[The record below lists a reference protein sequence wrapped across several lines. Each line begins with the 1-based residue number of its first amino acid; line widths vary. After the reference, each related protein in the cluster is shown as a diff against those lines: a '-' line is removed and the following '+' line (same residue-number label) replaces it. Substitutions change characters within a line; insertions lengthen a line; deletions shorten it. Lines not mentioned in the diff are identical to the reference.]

1 MRPLPRADADSLTRL
16 FPSQRAACL
25 ILNHSRL
32 EEVAFLLQVDHL
44 AHPRERVFLVREQRV
59 EADLLASTITD
70 ETQIAL
76 EHGCIQTEH
85 AARHRVFSIPVLQLN
100 GLLENLADLRAE
112 FRRPQLRF
120 FKLDLVDQVD
130 TE

>member
-25 ILNHSRL
+25 ILDHSRL

-44 AHPRERVFLVREQRV
+44 AHPRERIFFVREQRV
-59 EADLLASTITD
+59 EANLLATTVTD

-76 EHGCIQTEH
+76 EHGGIQTEH
-85 AARHRVFSIPVLQLN
+85 AARNRVFCVPVFQFD
-100 GLLENLADLRAE
+100 GFLEDLADLRAKLL
-112 FRRPQLRF
+112 RP
-120 FKLDLVDQVD
+120 
-130 TE
+130 